1 MKKKERP
8 SVFVLSRSTP
18 PRSGGTPSI
27 LANQFAWLNYNF
39 VFMGTL
45 PGREEWRDVMKP
57 NWHFYGIPQI
67 HSHRFIPG
75 FEWLWVFQIVFKGL
89 RAIKK
94 HKCKSIILLLLD
106 DRYILSGYII
116 SLISRLPLIFYIQD
130 LYADAK
136 TKDDSILNRKF
147 ANWLEKRVINKA
159 KYHITNIP
167 SMVGYYR
174 KIQCIEMKL
183 VLNCYPPDVMPKK
196 YNHLLN
202 NNHRSEF
209 IIGFC
214 GAVYWHNVDNLKTL
228 CLAAS
233 KISNSR
239 LAIFGS
245 QSTDYLEKLGI
256 TGLNISREYYPNPI
270 DLQEALSNCNVLYL
284 PFSFDAKLATY
295 AKYCWFPT
303 KLLNYLASGR
313 PIIVHCPSK
322 SYLSKYFVSN
332 GAAKVVNGASTSEL
346 LKALILLKE
355 DKDYAQQIIQYS
367 HRVAESYV
375 GSKPVEELKNILSQI
390 V

>member
-1 MKKKERP
+1 LKKKERP

-94 HKCKSIILLLLD
+94 HKCKSIILLLLE

-167 SMVGYYR
+167 SLIEYYR
-174 KIQCIEMKL
+174 KTQNIEMKL
-183 VLNCYPPDVMPKK
+183 VMNCYPPGVMPKR
-196 YNHLLN
+196 YNNLLKN
-202 NNHRSEF
+202 KQRSEF

-214 GAVYWHNVDNLKTL
+214 GSVYWHNVDNLKTL

-233 KISNSR
+233 KISNSK

-245 QSTDYLEKLGI
+245 QSTEYLERLGI
-256 TGLNISREYYPNPI
+256 TGVHISRKYYPNPN
-270 DLQEALSNCNVLYL
+270 DLQEALSKCDVLYF
-284 PFSFDAKLATY
+284 PFTFNPKSKQLMIHA
-295 AKYCWFPT
+295 FPT
-303 KLLNYLASGR
+303 KIHNYLLCGR
-313 PIIVHCPSK
+313 PILVHCPSE
-322 SYLSKYFVSN
+322 SYLSKYFVEN
-332 GAAKVVNGASTSEL
+332 GAAKVVNEDSTTAL
-346 LKALILLKE
+346 LKALLQLKD
-355 DKDYAQQIIQYS
+355 DKCFEKKLVENTYEIAK
-367 HRVAESYV
+367 SYV
-375 GSKPVEELKNILSQI
+375 NSKPVDELKSILNQI
-390 V
+390 I